1 MELEGRNAHLSLGA
15 GKKMWILDSLVTFKL
30 TGEDTNGEM
39 ALIETLVPPESGP
52 PPHLHERE
60 DEVFYIVEGEFEFL
74 MGDKRL
80 RASSGSVVYGPKGT
94 AHTYK
99 NVGPG
104 EGRFLATIIPAG
116 FEHYFREVGE
126 PAEDAEGLSSSPE
139 VTPERVEKLLGAASG
154 YGLKFLLPE
163 EQ

>member
-1 MELEGRNAHLSLGA
+1 MELDGRNAYLPSGA
-15 GKKMWILDSLVTFKL
+15 GKKVWVLDSLVTFKL

-60 DEVFYIVEGEFEFL
+60 DEVFYIIEGEFEFL
-74 MGDKRL
+74 MGDERI

-94 AHTYK
+94 AHTYR

-104 EGRFLATIIPAG
+104 DGLFLATMTPAG
-116 FEHYFREVGE
+116 FEHYFEEVGE
-126 PAEDAEGLSSSPE
+126 PAGNSEGISARPE
-139 VTPERVEKLLGAASG
+139 VTPEGVAKLLGAASG